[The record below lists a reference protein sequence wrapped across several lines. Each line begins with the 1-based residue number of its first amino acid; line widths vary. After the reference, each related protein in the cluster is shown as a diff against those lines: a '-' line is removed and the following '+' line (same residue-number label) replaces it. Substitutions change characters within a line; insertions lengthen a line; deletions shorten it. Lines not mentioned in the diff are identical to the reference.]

1 MMNTEFKFTDEEFLY
16 VINLILKQDTPLGEE
31 YVPIESM
38 EDRLDMGRLDSLGMI
53 VFFVWLSHL
62 FGISEATFQA
72 FIRQGN
78 ISIQAIK
85 ELVKTESTKN
95 CDINDVKEYAKRCI

>member
-38 EDRLDMGRLDSLGMI
+38 EDRLDMGRLDSLGM
-53 VFFVWLSHL
+53 
-62 FGISEATFQA
+62 
-72 FIRQGN
+72 
-78 ISIQAIK
+78 K
-85 ELVKTESTKN
+85 
-95 CDINDVKEYAKRCI
+95 

>member
-38 EDRLDMGRLDSLGMI
+38 EDRLDCTSNHFKRALRAFAQS
-53 VFFVWLSHL
+53 
-62 FGISEATFQA
+62 GISP
-72 FIRQGN
+72 R
-78 ISIQAIK
+78 
-85 ELVKTESTKN
+85 
-95 CDINDVKEYAKRCI
+95 YA

>member
-1 MMNTEFKFTDEEFLY
+1 MNTEFNFTDEEFLY

-31 YVPIESM
+31 YVPLESM
-38 EDRLDMGRLDSLGMI
+38 EDRLDTGRLDSLGMI
-53 VFFVWLSHL
+53 VFFVWISHL
-62 FGISEATFQA
+62 FGISEDVFQV

-85 ELVKTESTKN
+85 EFVKIEATKN